1 MPTHFNTQ
9 NSYSEESWG
18 FSITLI
24 PWIQSVWRCSD
35 GLPLNHF
42 RNWAN
47 THSVFPF
54 VVKLD
59 IELIQ
64 RWPKI
69 LNKRHAA
76 YLRLWNVMWMKPH

>member
-35 GLPLNHF
+35 GLPLNHI

-47 THSVFPF
+47 THSVFLVNSSNSTSVNALSLF
-54 VVKLD
+54 VSTK
-59 IELIQ
+59 
-64 RWPKI
+64 
-69 LNKRHAA
+69 
-76 YLRLWNVMWMKPH
+76 